1 MNQPQT
7 FPTKISG
14 NQTCPDFIS
23 IARSKSPLPFES
35 SGLRLHI
42 WMASRSKVVGK
53 PIGGEGVM
61 MFHWHSHSF
70 LIAPL
75 LRSSLPTQETT
86 DAIAS
91 NHNSAAFQPLSDCIE
106 AAAEIHIVLYCSC
119 RDILTN
125 GPVGGIENPSP
136 RRRREREMF
145 EDLEQTPTTLPV
157 YYPDHTTSIPHY
169 TGWACA
175 VRVWW
180 HPPRNTKLGI
190 LLHASGSFL

>member
-1 MNQPQT
+1 MYHPMNQPQT
-7 FPTKISG
+7 LPTKISG

-35 SGLRLHI
+35 SGLRMHI
-42 WMASRSKVVGK
+42 WMATRSKVVGK

-91 NHNSAAFQPLSDCIE
+91 NHNSAAFQPLSDSIVVAADCIV
-106 AAAEIHIVLYCSC
+106 AALQRYPDKWPRGWHRESK
-119 RDILTN
+119 
-125 GPVGGIENPSP
+125 PSP
-136 RRRREREMF
+136 EAGKGN
-145 EDLEQTPTTLPV
+145 V
-157 YYPDHTTSIPHY
+157 
-169 TGWACA
+169 
-175 VRVWW
+175 
-180 HPPRNTKLGI
+180 
-190 LLHASGSFL
+190 

>member
-1 MNQPQT
+1 MPIAPSQMLSAPSKISLYRPNSQITFPGLGTNQVTKQATNVSSNEQT

-35 SGLRLHI
+35 SGLRMHI

-91 NHNSAAFQPLSDCIE
+91 NHNSAAFHPLSDCIE
-106 AAAEIHIVLYCSC
+106 AAAEIHVVL
-119 RDILTN
+119 
-125 GPVGGIENPSP
+125 
-136 RRRREREMF
+136 
-145 EDLEQTPTTLPV
+145 
-157 YYPDHTTSIPHY
+157 
-169 TGWACA
+169 
-175 VRVWW
+175 
-180 HPPRNTKLGI
+180 
-190 LLHASGSFL
+190 